1 MAYLS
6 HYIADSY
13 HTMATCALNMNKSVS
28 LLLLLQSVSHLRAQ
42 AIMHDMIYRQN
53 TPFCIVVHKS
63 VGLIMYSGYCKLL
76 TGCSM

>member
-1 MAYLS
+1 
-6 HYIADSY
+6 
-13 HTMATCALNMNKSVS
+13 
-28 LLLLLQSVSHLRAQ
+28 
-42 AIMHDMIYRQN
+42 MIYRQN